1 MPLQKDYVTPA
12 TGATASYH
20 VAQQVTLD
28 GAGQNTSVSVASYLN
43 ADMRAAGKA
52 PLYTQQIIVD
62 GLPPDGQSAFT
73 YAEEQLAVANTT
85 DGAMPTYA
93 NRFVFAGAEIVA

>member
-20 VAQQVTLD
+20 VTKLVTLD
-28 GAGQNTSVSVASYLN
+28 LDGNNTSISVASYLN

-52 PLYTQQIIVD
+52 PLYTQQIVVD
-62 GLPPDGQSAFT
+62 GLPEDGLNPFT
-73 YAEEQLAVANTT
+73 YADQQLAVTRPDDA
-85 DGAMPTYA
+85 APTYA

>member
-1 MPLQKDYVTPA
+1 MPLQKDYVTPS

-20 VAQQVTLD
+20 RASLVTLD
-28 GAGQNTSVSVASYLN
+28 DDGKSTSIQIASYLN

-52 PLYTQQIIVD
+52 PLYTQQIVVD
-62 GLPPDGQSAFT
+62 GLPANGQDAFA
-73 YAEEQLAVANTT
+73 YAEQQLSAAAPEN
-85 DGAMPTYA
+85 AAPTYA